1 MKKRYL
7 VKRYGLPA
15 IILVFLLLWL
25 SQQNAIDNNM
35 LYGVLVERQS
45 AWYDSPDW
53 LNEDSQSFQHDRTLS
68 RPDLLETKQHPS
80 HGVEY
85 HVSSRDASSSNISV
99 NSQIYLDTG
108 IKESKSQDLFDKNHG
123 KDPLVH
129 EKRSLNYSV
138 GVLNED
144 TQQIPTADDEI
155 DLNVPRVLELDVR
168 KSVHENASDIMKH
181 EFRSATDADNEN
193 DRKIVTRVPV
203 HTFAEYRRTQP
214 FKQLIVNDSAMN
226 SHPELRRVPRINSR
240 DQTFNFRPILP
251 TVKAQTARQRVSS
264 DDDADGSLILAR
276 QLALKNFVKT
286 DEKHQPSDQS
296 DDNNVRSRV
305 SDILS
310 VKASHPVQ
318 HKPLFDDIAASR
330 ASADSGRKQ
339 EMEELK
345 KFAEVPAALPDYDLP
360 ILKEKTTNNRVV
372 RNSTKKPDLGLR
384 IGITAESYLVSNKT
398 VGETK

>member
-15 IILVFLLLWL
+15 IILLFLLLWL

-53 LNEDSQSFQHDRTLS
+53 LNEDSQSFQHDRNLS

-144 TQQIPTADDEI
+144 TQQIPTAD
-155 DLNVPRVLELDVR
+155 
-168 KSVHENASDIMKH
+168 
-181 EFRSATDADNEN
+181 NEN

-203 HTFAEYRRTQP
+203 HTFAEYRRTRP